1 MGQIVGKK
9 IIDYLLVGIVVALTG
24 FEFAFRAPVYIRGLI
39 LTFVA
44 IYFFSLNGKFSNKF
58 FFVVIPFLIPLFLQ
72 SVIIGNFY
80 PFISNGTEFLIQL
93 LICYFV
99 FEIVRERFNITFV
112 NFIFILAII
121 SLIFYPIQFFSPTLD
136 NTIKNGIGSLIQ
148 PLGSKEIPDAIRSK
162 TLIFYTYMAGYNGER
177 NSGAFWEP
185 GMFAVFL
192 NIALLI
198 NVYINKKNLISLKNS
213 IIIIAILTTLSTT
226 GYIALFFIFF
236 SKFILIKKKHMI
248 ILYMPLLIMF
258 IYITYSYVWN
268 LDIINDKIENNYD
281 YRSDRRSRFG
291 AFLYHMDK
299 LQESPLT
306 GVALVV
312 AQSEKNIPYE
322 DRLVS
327 PNGLSLVF
335 FVWGIP
341 LGIYYYILFY
351 KGIRNWLRK
360 AKIKSK
366 PTVWLFVFIFLL
378 LAFSQDVTIR
388 YFYTMFLFY
397 NIYLSKRK
405 LINLNIKRRVYGTV

>member
-1 MGQIVGKK
+1 MGQVVGKK
-9 IIDYLLVGIVVALTG
+9 VMGYLLIGIVVALTG
-24 FEFAFRAPVYIRGLI
+24 FEFAFRAPIYLRALI
-39 LTFVA
+39 LLFIA
-44 IYFFSLNGKFSNKF
+44 IYFFSLKKKVSNKF

-72 SVIIGNFY
+72 SVIIGNLY
-80 PFISNGTEFLIQL
+80 RFISNGTEFLIQL

-99 FEIVRERFNITFV
+99 FEIVKGRFNITFV
-112 NFIFILAII
+112 NFIFFLAII
-121 SLIFYPIQFFSPTLD
+121 SLIFYPIQFLSPTLD
-136 NTIKNGIGSLIQ
+136 NAIKNGIGSLIQ
-148 PLGSKEIPDAIRSK
+148 PLGGKEIPEAIRSK

-198 NVYINKKNLISLKNS
+198 NVYINKKNLVSLKNFF
-213 IIIIAILTTLSTT
+213 IIIAILTTLSTT
-226 GYIALFFIFF
+226 GYIALFCIFF
-236 SKFILIKKKHMI
+236 SKFIFIKNRYMM
-248 ILYMPLLIMF
+248 ILYMPLLIVF
-258 IYITYSYVWN
+258 VYVTYTYVWN

-291 AFLYHMDK
+291 AFLYHINK
-299 LQESPLT
+299 LHESPLT
-306 GVALVV
+306 GVAVVV
-312 AQSEKNIPYE
+312 AESEKNIPYE

-341 LGIYYYILFY
+341 IGIYYYILFY
-351 KGIRNWLRK
+351 KGIRNWLRR
-360 AKIKSK
+360 ARIKSK
-366 PTVWLFVFIFLL
+366 ATVWLFIFIFLL

-397 NIYLSKRK
+397 NIFLSKRK
-405 LINLNIKRRVYGTV
+405 FKNLNINRRVYGTV